1 MPSPIQN
8 NGAAAAN
15 QLRRLGEAAE
25 KNSDVATNAL
35 ANLAKNVVDVAKD
48 NMKDGVLLA
57 GSLWVADKTI
67 EHTIGA
73 IRGENVP
80 GFKASTSNT
89 DRAVAIG
96 VYSAASLVAT
106 GVAAKSAFD
115 IAANLVEAAT
125 KGDS

>member
-1 MPSPIQN
+1 MPGPVQGNS
-8 NGAAAAN
+8 AAN
-15 QLRRLGEAAE
+15 QLRQIGAAAE
-25 KNSDVATNAL
+25 NNSDAATNAL

-48 NMKDGVLLA
+48 NVKEGVLLA

-67 EHTIGA
+67 EHTINA
-73 IRGENVP
+73 IQGENVP

-106 GVAAKSAFD
+106 GVAVKNAFE

-125 KGDS
+125 NKD

>member
-1 MPSPIQN
+1 MQA
-8 NGAAAAN
+8 NGARAASE
-15 QLRRLGEAAE
+15 LRRLGEAAD
-25 KNSDVATNAL
+25 KNADVATDAL

-48 NMKDGVLLA
+48 NVKEGVLLA

-67 EHTIGA
+67 ENTIGA
-73 IRGENVP
+73 IKGDNVP

-106 GVAAKSAFD
+106 GVAAKAAFD

-125 KGDS
+125 KGDD

>member
-1 MPSPIQN
+1 MPSPLQA
-8 NGAAAAN
+8 NGARAAAE
-15 QLRRLGEAAE
+15 LRRLGEASENNA
-25 KNSDVATNAL
+25 DAATDAL

-48 NMKDGVLLA
+48 NVKEGVLLA
-57 GSLWVADKTI
+57 GSLWVADQTV

-106 GVAAKSAFD
+106 GVAVKNAFD

-125 KGDS
+125 LSDD

>member
-1 MPSPIQN
+1 MPAPISQP
-8 NGAAAAN
+8 GAQASAE
-15 QLRRLGEAAE
+15 LRRLGAAAE
-25 KNSDVATNAL
+25 KNADVATDAL

-48 NMKDGVLLA
+48 NIKEGVLLA

-96 VYSAASLVAT
+96 V
-106 GVAAKSAFD
+106 
-115 IAANLVEAAT
+115 
-125 KGDS
+125 

>member
-1 MPSPIQN
+1 MPSPLQGS
-8 NGAAAAN
+8 GARAATE
-15 QLRRLGEAAE
+15 LRRLGDAAE
-25 KNSDVATNAL
+25 KNSDVATDAL

-48 NMKDGVLLA
+48 NIKEGVLLA
-57 GSLWVADKTI
+57 GSLWVADQTI

-73 IRGENVP
+73 IKGENVP

-106 GVAAKSAFD
+106 GVAAKNAFE
-115 IAANLVEAAT
+115 IAANLVDAAT
-125 KGDS
+125 KGDG